1 MGDGVMP
8 VVKRGKFWYMG
19 SKRFTSKAAA
29 ERAYAA
35 YRAKKYGNKRPK
47 KA

>member
-1 MGDGVMP
+1 MP
-8 VVKRGKFWYMG
+8 VVKRGKYWYMG

-35 YRAKKYGNKRPK
+35 YRAKKYGGRK
-47 KA
+47 K